1 VEITIRG
8 EELIGKSDERIRV
21 RQEAIAALDA
31 RIERRAGDLPFD
43 TRADDWT
50 TVPKLETE
58 RRVHRDTVL
67 RVSLIRNGPRPQEL
81 YSLSVADLRLAGV
94 VAFDKNDATVSAT
107 GWDQRR
113 DDPIIDGLKLTI
125 SGEQL
130 RTIVDERIAEHR
142 GQADWWTRQR
152 HRTVEEQ
159 TEEEPLLP
167 DHRWENEAER
177 HGWRAEALAFLRD
190 HLDSTKTCRIGEA
203 DLAFAELLHHAG
215 LRRTGIRATHERRIQ
230 SRTIDEM
237 CRASVDARVVSP
249 AVVDRRRRMR

>member
-1 VEITIRG
+1 MMARPRAKPAQIRRRDHHRSCLLNHPRGRCHRRRRQPKRPRNRSESEGPIIRGVEITIRG

-94 VAFDKNDATVSAT
+94 VAFDKNDARVSAT
-107 GWDQRR
+107 AG
-113 DDPIIDGLKLTI
+113 T
-125 SGEQL
+125 SAA
-130 RTIVDERIAEHR
+130 T
-142 GQADWWTRQR
+142 TRS
-152 HRTVEEQ
+152 
-159 TEEEPLLP
+159 
-167 DHRWENEAER
+167 
-177 HGWRAEALAFLRD
+177 
-190 HLDSTKTCRIGEA
+190 STG
-203 DLAFAELLHHAG
+203 
-215 LRRTGIRATHERRIQ
+215 
-230 SRTIDEM
+230 
-237 CRASVDARVVSP
+237 
-249 AVVDRRRRMR
+249 